1 MRKSFNADAVAA
13 AGSNGEH
20 SHQDVAR
27 ARAADVH
34 AWAMRTLARN
44 GFGGEFITT
53 AGPGGSAAASLNTPA
68 VASNASVRRLVAAIR
83 RRRAAH

>member
-13 AGSNGEH
+13 AGGNGEH

-27 ARAADVH
+27 ARAAEVH

-44 GFGGEFITT
+44 GFGGEFIT

-68 VASNASVRRLVAAIR
+68 VAANASVRRLVAAIR